1 MITTQ
6 VKSNWCDF
14 ISGAEQIADL
24 TRKYPWLSASEIGD
38 MLMEAAD
45 DDGTGE
51 SPLAATPRRI
61 PPHFT

>member
-1 MITTQ
+1 MITIQ
-6 VKSNWCDF
+6 AKNNWCDGL
-14 ISGAEQIADL
+14 SDVEQIADL

-51 SPLAATPRRI
+51 AATHRRI